1 MASKILIKN
10 IKGLVNVDNQY
21 NQTKISGAEMATL
34 NTIENAYLAIE
45 NGQIVAFGSMQDWGG
60 IADWRNLE
68 IIDARG
74 KYVLP
79 TWCDSHTHLIYAK
92 SREEEFVYRIEG
104 LSYEEIGKR
113 GGGILNSAKRLQQ
126 ATEEELYQSAL
137 LRVKEIM
144 ATGTGAVEIKSGYG
158 LTVDAELKM
167 LRVIKRLKET
177 TPLTIK
183 STFLGAHAFP
193 QEFKENKQGYIDQ
206 IINEM
211 LPIVAEEKL
220 ADYIDVFCE
229 RGYFT
234 NEQTDM
240 ILKAGKA
247 LGLTAKVH
255 VNQFTISGGIKV
267 CIENKALSVDHLEV
281 LSDEEIELLKNSETM
296 ATVLPS
302 CSFFLNIPY
311 APARKLID
319 ADVPLAMATDFN
331 PGTTPSGNIPFLLS
345 LACTQMK
352 MLPQEAIHSVTTN
365 AAYAMG
371 VNQTHGTIALGK
383 SASVIIT
390 KEIPSIAYLPYSFGT
405 NNIDQVIING
415 ELIK

>member
-255 VNQFTISGGIKV
+255 VNQFTMSGGIKV

-365 AAYAMG
+365 GAYAMG
-371 VNQTHGTIALGK
+371 LNQTHGTIALGK

>member
-10 IKGLVNVDNQY
+10 IKGLLNIEDQY
-21 NQTKISGAEMATL
+21 NQTKISGKKMASL
-34 NTIENAYLAIE
+34 NSIEDAFLAIE
-45 NGQIVAFGSMQDWGG
+45 NGQIVAYGSMDDWGG
-60 IADWRNLE
+60 IEDWRNLE
-68 IIDARG
+68 VIDARG
-74 KYVLP
+74 KFVLP
-79 TWCDSHTHLIYAK
+79 TWCDSHTHIVFAK

-113 GGGILNSAKRLQQ
+113 GGGILNSAKRLQE
-126 ATEEELYQSAL
+126 ATEDELYESAL
-137 LRVKEIM
+137 SRVKEIM

-158 LTVDAELKM
+158 LTIDAELKM
-167 LRVIKRLKET
+167 LRVIKRLKEN

-193 QEFKENKQGYIDQ
+193 QQFKENKQGYIDQ
-206 IINEM
+206 VINEM
-211 LPIVAEEKL
+211 LPIVAKENL

-229 RGYFT
+229 RGYFS
-234 NEQTDM
+234 NEQTDA

-267 CIENKALSVDHLEV
+267 CIENNALSVDHLEV
-281 LSDEEIELLKNSETM
+281 LSDEEILMLKNSETM

-319 ADVPLAMATDFN
+319 TDVPLAMATDFN

-352 MLPQEAIHSVTTN
+352 MLPQEAIHAVTTN
-365 AAYAMG
+365 GAYAMG
-371 VNQTHGTIALGK
+371 LNETHGTIALGK

-390 KEIPSIAYLPYSFGT
+390 KEIPSIAYMPYSFGSD
-405 NNIDQVIING
+405 NIDQVIING
-415 ELIK
+415 EQIK

>member
-10 IKGLVNVDNQY
+10 IKGLLNIEDQF
-21 NQTKISGAEMATL
+21 NQTKISGKKMATL
-34 NTIENAYLAIE
+34 NTIEDAFLAIE
-45 NGQIVAFGSMQDWGG
+45 DGQIVAYGSMQDWGG
-60 IADWRNLE
+60 IDDWRDLE
-68 IIDARG
+68 VIDARG

-79 TWCDSHTHLIYAK
+79 TWCDSHTHLVYAK

-113 GGGILNSAKRLQQ
+113 GGGILNSAKRLQE
-126 ATEEELYQSAL
+126 ATEDELYESAL

-158 LTVDAELKM
+158 LTIDAELKM
-167 LRVIKRLKET
+167 LRVIKRLKEN

-206 IINEM
+206 VINEM
-211 LPIVAEEKL
+211 LPVVAKEKL

-229 RGYFT
+229 RGYFS
-234 NEQTDM
+234 NEQTDA

-255 VNQFTISGGIKV
+255 VNQFTMSGGIKV
-267 CIENKALSVDHLEV
+267 CVDNKALSVDHLEV

-319 ADVPLAMATDFN
+319 ADVPMAMATDFN

-352 MLPQEAIHSVTTN
+352 MLPQEAIHAVTTN
-365 AAYAMG
+365 GAYAMG
-371 VNQTHGTIALGK
+371 LNETHGTIALGK

-390 KEIPSIAYLPYSFGT
+390 KEIPSIAYLPYSFGS

-415 ELIK
+415 EQIK